1 MSGSDSHA
9 ELRALAQSI
18 LDRLEPAVRMAAA
31 RAQSAGAAGPCQQV
45 WCPVCALAAL
55 ISGEQHPLLDVVS
68 EHSVA
73 LLSVVRALVDGID
86 TGDTGPT
93 PPPEPDGPPEGPTP
107 PDSGGPAGPAGP
119 SSHTP
124 GPGRYQH
131 IPVTVEE

>member
-18 LDRLEPAVRMAAA
+18 LDRLDPAVRMAAA
-31 RAQSAGAAGPCQQV
+31 RAQSAGNTGKCQQV

-55 ISGEQHPLLDVVS
+55 VSGEQHPLLDVVA

-73 LLSVVRALVDGID
+73 LLTVVKALVDGID
-86 TGDTGPT
+86 TGPVS
-93 PPPEPDGPPEGPTP
+93 PPDPDGPPDDPAP
-107 PDSGGPAGPAGP
+107 PDPDGPDGPGGPPD
-119 SSHTP
+119 P

>member
-31 RAQSAGAAGPCQQV
+31 RAQSAGVAGPCQQV

-93 PPPEPDGPPEGPTP
+93 PPPEPDGPPRGRRRPI
-107 PDSGGPAGPAGP
+107 PAVR
-119 SSHTP
+119 P
-124 GPGRYQH
+124 GPPARLRTPRAPGAISTSR
-131 IPVTVEE
+131 

>member
-31 RAQSAGAAGPCQQV
+31 RAQSAGTTGSCQQV

-55 ISGEQHPLLDVVS
+55 ISGEQHPLRDVVS

-86 TGDTGPT
+86 TGNTGPT
-93 PPPEPDGPPEGPTP
+93 PPPEPDGPPEGPAP
-107 PDSGGPAGPAGP
+107 PDPGGPVGPAGP